1 MSKEQ
6 LIAEAILQLKQES
19 SVIKDYIFPIAMAL
33 FSSLI
38 GAIVGYR
45 VYLRQE
51 KLTTERGKLDILNK
65 WILIADEIHQ
75 SLLALKFNYHGSLT
89 SHPYQ
94 RFLAIPSI
102 IGTNKK
108 YQFNYYELAFIT
120 DFKSNNK
127 WLNVGYLRSLFANY
141 ETLLS
146 MWEIRN
152 EFNEK
157 VRIQFLNSKS
167 GNKAYVDL
175 DDAEIELY
183 INQGDLSFL
192 IDITERCL
200 RLTDDLITEFYNFFN
215 EFPHAVAHKVDLNLI
230 KTYGFIIAFDME
242 KNKAIKPLLV
252 DSPLPDYKKI
262 SELSGRSIEELMAR
276 YSSLFK

>member
-120 DFKSNNK
+120 DFKSKNK

-200 RLTDDLITEFYNFFN
+200 LLTDDLITEFYNFFN

>member
-1 MSKEQ
+1 MSEEQ

-38 GAIVGYR
+38 GALVGYM

-51 KLTTERGKLDILNK
+51 KTTTERGKLDILNK
-65 WILIADEIHQ
+65 WILIADEIQQ
-75 SLLALKFNYHGSLT
+75 SLLALKFNYHGRLT

-102 IGTNKK
+102 IGTAKK

-120 DFKSNNK
+120 DFESNNK
-127 WLNVGYLRSLFANY
+127 WLNIGYLRSLFANY

-183 INQGDLSFL
+183 INQVDLSLL

-230 KTYGFIIAFDME
+230 KNYGFIIAFDME
-242 KNKAIKPLLV
+242 KNKVIKPLLV
-252 DSPLPDYKKI
+252 DSPIPDYKKI